1 MIIRYYNCKDDRLM
15 LNKTLE
21 FVDAKTCNIFGV
33 CDMRHLNLVSDS
45 KPVGNYASFDNK
57 CYFVESYSYA
67 NGKWLIHCTLD
78 TLYTNR
84 NEIRAL
90 NVLVARSE
98 ERSAD
103 IVDSCIPFRK
113 NDYVTTRTF
122 GKSIIAN
129 GTRCFVVG
137 VI

>member
-1 MIIRYYNCKDDRLM
+1 MIIRYYNCNDDRLM
-15 LNKTLE
+15 LNKKLE
-21 FVDAKTCNIFGV
+21 FVDAKTCNVFGT
-33 CDMRHLNLVSDS
+33 CDMRRLTLISDS

-67 NGKWLIHCTLD
+67 NGKWLIHCSLD
-78 TLYTNR
+78 VLYTNR
-84 NEIRAL
+84 NDILNL

-98 ERSAD
+98 DRNPD
-103 IVDSCIPFRK
+103 IVDSCITFRK
-113 NDYVTTRTF
+113 NDYVYTRSF

>member
-1 MIIRYYNCKDDRLM
+1 M

-21 FVDAKTCNIFGV
+21 FIDAKTCNIFGV
-33 CDMRHLNLVSDS
+33 CDMRHLSLVSDS

-57 CYFVESYSYA
+57 CYFVDSYSYA

-98 ERSAD
+98 DRTSD
-103 IVDSCIPFRK
+103 IPDNNITFRANK
-113 NDYVTTRTF
+113 YVKSQSF
-122 GKSIIAN
+122 GDDVISNSTVHYLI
-129 GTRCFVVG
+129 G

>member
-1 MIIRYYNCKDDRLM
+1 M

-21 FVDAKTCNIFGV
+21 FIDAKTCNIFGV
-33 CDMRHLNLVSDS
+33 CDMRHLTLVSDS

-84 NEIRAL
+84 NEIRSL

-98 ERSAD
+98 DRTSD
-103 IVDSCIPFRK
+103 IPDNNITFRANK
-113 NDYVTTRTF
+113 YVKSQSF
-122 GKSIIAN
+122 GDDVISNSTVHYLI
-129 GTRCFVVG
+129 G